1 MNMKPLILFDWDNTI
16 ADGTAQIN
24 DQRFKA
30 VIQTKIG
37 EGWWVGLNSDTP
49 LKRLQSWWKSLEM
62 NGPIVAEKGAVIWWP
77 NAQETR
83 VSQTSEIFSALRK
96 DATLLLAQ
104 TPEIGLFVG
113 DSTEFIKS
121 VKGIIG
127 RDSIFVAL
135 DAYRV
140 CSLGLF
146 ARQIK
151 DGLLLKDSATA
162 EKIRDLITPL
172 LPNHPLV
179 SPIDLNLEHCF
190 MSVNSLDA
198 DKTTGVR
205 VLLEKWGMASEVI
218 MVGDSM
224 ADYLKLPQ
232 VCHFAVGNAQ
242 PAFREKADR
251 IATKNYTEGCV
262 ELLSTI

>member
-1 MNMKPLILFDWDNTI
+1 MKGLILFDWDNTI
-16 ADGTAQIN
+16 VNGTAQIN
-24 DQRFKA
+24 NQHFKA
-30 VIQTKIG
+30 VIQAKVN
-37 EGWWVGLNSDTP
+37 EGWWIGLNSDTP
-49 LKRLQSWWKSLEM
+49 LKRLQSWWKLLGM

-83 VSQTSEIFSALRK
+83 ISQTFEIFFTLRK
-96 DATLLLAQ
+96 DVVLLLMQ
-104 TPEIGLFVG
+104 TPSIGLFVG

-121 VKGIIG
+121 VKRIVG
-127 RDSIFVAL
+127 RDPIFVAL

-146 ARQIK
+146 VRQVN

-162 EKIRDLITPL
+162 ERIRELITPL

-198 DKTTGVR
+198 DKATGVR
-205 VLLEKWGMASEVI
+205 VLLEKWGMTSEII
-218 MVGDSM
+218 MVGDSI
-224 ADYLKLPQ
+224 ADYINLSE
-232 VCHFAVGNAQ
+232 VRHFAVGNAQ
-242 PAFREKADR
+242 PAFKEKADR
-251 IATKNYTEGCV
+251 IAIKNFTEGCI
-262 ELLSTI
+262 ELLSAI